1 VSYAQT
7 MGGSKT
13 WWSAAVAAL
22 LLLAVSTPFAPTS
35 TAQPS
40 VDCTSEV
47 WEIGS
52 ADDVAAAIACWDA
65 ASVPGSYTITL
76 SADIE
81 QWLLLEA
88 KSADYSLTIHGSGH
102 QAARIRYSSAHDSD
116 RADASPLT
124 ITDIRLT
131 GGLLLDRVRVF
142 ISDVEISG
150 NAFGI
155 AIDVYDS
162 DVTLQRVLL
171 DNNDGGIRVE
181 GLDPPSR
188 LLIADSA
195 VLNSRETPGVELRD
209 AVVLIENSILQGN
222 NGGVHSLGFGE
233 VLVDRS
239 TLIDNDNNLVAG
251 AAFSSRYG
259 VVSIVNSTIAGHDGL
274 TSIGINGGGV
284 LGDEGRG
291 IRIANSTVLDN
302 DHVDFL
308 GPVAAWSTVANT
320 CDPTAYNDLYSF
332 TEFEFFEPGEGP
344 PVNRSGS
351 AGGCF
356 DDWLAWHP
364 LDDHGCLTP
373 TPIGCVPTIA
383 LDAATAPIGVCDATL
398 VRDPAFALFELDLET
413 FFPDPNNPVMV
424 TMGQQLVDQTG
435 APRTRCT
442 VGALEATT
450 QSAADQIQVASW
462 DLADER
468 CCPLTVA
475 GELLDALDGAAGAS
489 FPDVVFLHGT
499 GQFNHPNPIG
509 CCFGIVEP
517 LREELA
523 RRGHRM
529 IARADWS
536 YTEDL
541 DALIYEGQ
549 IVLTRFPILAESN
562 LRLPHPDGTTERD
575 TFIRE
580 LVLQVNGSPLRVLA
594 LNALDSDPCASVG
607 ALETWIATQDAM
619 PTIFS
624 GGFDVETST
633 RCVAEFTARWIDA
646 CTPLLPAN
654 SCGPTNDEKTTS
666 ALLHRNIEGSSLS
679 PVSAN
684 VLDADSPLSGGHR
697 LIMATYSLT
706 ASDGDL
712 DADATP
718 TLIDNCP
725 TTPNANQIDTDN
737 DGVGDACDPILDGD
751 ANCDGQRDIIDA
763 LIIAQFDAAVRTDSG
778 TCPLGEA
785 ATQID
790 AIGADANGDNLTD
803 IIDALLL
810 AQCSAGIEV
819 AICPVA
825 AD

>member
-1 VSYAQT
+1 

-13 WWSAAVAAL
+13 WWSAAVAAFL
-22 LLLAVSTPFAPTS
+22 LLVVSALFASTS

-40 VDCTSEV
+40 VDCASEV

-65 ASVPGSYTITL
+65 ASVPGSYTIAL

-81 QWLLLEA
+81 QWLPLKA
-88 KSADYSLTIHGSGH
+88 KSVDYSLTIQGRGH
-102 QAARIRYSSAHDSD
+102 QAARIGYSSPDDSD

-131 GGLLLDRVRVF
+131 GGLDLDRVRVSV
-142 ISDVEISG
+142 SDIEISG
-150 NAFGI
+150 NAFESAIGI
-155 AIDVYDS
+155 GDS

-171 DNNDGGIRVE
+171 DDNDGGIRV
-181 GLDPPSR
+181 GGFRSRYPSR
-188 LLIADSA
+188 VLIADSA
-195 VLNSRETPGVELRD
+195 ILNSRNNPGVELTAD

-233 VLVDRS
+233 VLVERS
-239 TLIDNDNNLVAG
+239 TLIDNDNNVPAG
-251 AAFSSRYG
+251 AGFSSYS
-259 VVSIVNSTIAGHDGL
+259 VVSIVNSTIVGHDGL
-274 TSIGINGGGV
+274 TGVGINGGGV
-284 LGDEGRG
+284 LGDESRG

-302 DHVDFL
+302 DHVDLL

-320 CDPTAYNDLYSF
+320 CDPTAYNDLYPF

-383 LDAATAPIGVCDATL
+383 LDAATSPIGVCDATL
-398 VRDPAFALFELDLET
+398 VRDPAFALFELDVDT
-413 FFPDPNNPVMV
+413 FFADPTNPVMV

-442 VGALEATT
+442 VGALEVTA
-450 QSAADQIQVASW
+450 QSASDQIQVASW

-475 GELLDALDGAAGAS
+475 GEVLDALEGAAGAS

-517 LREELA
+517 LREEVA

-541 DALIYEGQ
+541 DALMYEGQ

-580 LVLQVNGSPLRVLA
+580 LVLQVDGSPLRVLA
-594 LNALDSDPCASVG
+594 LNALDSEPCASVG
-607 ALETWIATQDAM
+607 ALEASIATQDAM

-624 GGFDVETST
+624 GSFDVETST
-633 RCVAEFTARWIDA
+633 RCVAEFSARWIDA

-654 SCGPTNDEKTTS
+654 SCGPTNDDKTTS
-666 ALLHRNIEGSSLS
+666 ALLHRNIEGSALS
-679 PVSAN
+679 PVSAS

-725 TTPNANQIDTDN
+725 TTPNANQIDADN

-819 AICPVA
+819 AICPAA

>member
-1 VSYAQT
+1 
-7 MGGSKT
+7 M
-13 WWSAAVAAL
+13 AL
-22 LLLAVSTPFAPTS
+22 MLASTLLLAVTPLMPVAN
-35 TAQPS
+35 AQVVG
-40 VDCTSEV
+40 VDCASEV
-47 WEIGS
+47 WEIAS
-52 ADDVAAAIACWDA
+52 NDDVDAAIECWDT
-65 ASVPGSYTITL
+65 ASVPGSYAIALT
-76 SADIE
+76 ADIE
-81 QWLLLEA
+81 LWLPLKA
-88 KSADYSLTIHGSGH
+88 KSVDYSLTIQGRGN
-102 QAARIRYSSAHDSD
+102 QAAGIDYSSPDDSD

-131 GGLLLDRVRVF
+131 GGLDLDRVRVSV
-142 ISDVEISG
+142 SDIEIRG
-150 NAFGI
+150 NAFSS
-155 AIDVYDS
+155 AIEIGDS

-171 DNNDGGIRVE
+171 DDNDGGIRV
-181 GLDPPSR
+181 GGFRSRYPSR
-188 LLIADSA
+188 VLIADSA
-195 VLNSRETPGVELRD
+195 ILNSRNNPGVELTAD

-222 NGGVHSLGFGE
+222 NGGVHASSFGE

-239 TLIDNDNNLVAG
+239 TLIDNDNNLAAG
-251 AAFSSRYG
+251 AAFSSHYG

-274 TSIGINGGGV
+274 TGIGINGGGV

-320 CDPTAYNDLYSF
+320 CDPTAYNDLYPF
-332 TEFEFFEPGEGP
+332 TDAEFFIPGEGP

-356 DDWLAWHP
+356 DNWLAWHP

-383 LDAATAPIGVCDATL
+383 LDAATAPVGVCDATL
-398 VRDPAFALFELDLET
+398 VRDPAFALFELDVDT
-413 FFPDPNNPVMV
+413 FLPDPTNPVMV
-424 TMGQQLVDQTG
+424 TMGQQLIDQTG

-442 VGALEATT
+442 VGALEATA
-450 QSAADQIQVASW
+450 QSTADQIQVASW

-475 GELLDALDGAAGAS
+475 GEVLDALDGAAGAS

-541 DALIYEGQ
+541 DALTYEGQ
-549 IVLTRFPILAESN
+549 IVLTRFPIVSEAS
-562 LRLPHPDGTTERD
+562 LRIPHPDGVTERE

-580 LVLQVNGSPLRVLA
+580 LVLQVNGAPLRMLA
-594 LNALDSDPCASVG
+594 LNALDDEPCASVL
-607 ALETWIATQDAM
+607 AAEDWLATQPAL
-619 PTIFS
+619 PTVLS
-624 GGFDVETST
+624 GSFDIEVST
-633 RCVAEFTARWIDA
+633 RCVADFSASWVDS
-646 CTPLLPAN
+646 CTPLLAAG
-654 SCGPTNDEKTTS
+654 SCVPTDDSVTAS
-666 ALLHRNIEGSSLS
+666 AVLHRNVEGSSIRLS
-679 PVSAN
+679 SAT
-684 VLDADSPLSGGHR
+684 VLDTAAVATAGGH
-697 LIMATYSLT
+697 LPIAVTYSLV
-706 ASDGDL
+706 AGDPDL
-712 DADATP
+712 DADAVP

-725 TTPNANQIDTDN
+725 TTANVDQIDADN
-737 DGVGDACDPILDGD
+737 DGIGDECDPTLNGD
-751 ANCDGQRDIIDA
+751 ANCDGQRDIVDA
-763 LIIAQFDAAVRTDSG
+763 LVIAQFVTAIRNDG
-778 TCPLGEA
+778 GGCPLVVGPNL
-785 ATQID
+785 ID
-790 AIGADANGDNLTD
+790 AVGGDANGDRSTN
-803 IIDALLL
+803 IIDALQL
-810 AQCSAGIEV
+810 AQCAARLEV
-819 AICPVA
+819 AICPGP